1 MVIKSFIYA
10 ILLISTLIYF
20 VPIAN
25 IQDKENKKEIPIVS
39 FNNSTMYTLN
49 EQTVTKIV
57 NSKKASRFETKD
69 IMYEGNFILKAND
82 KKVKNATDYVSADVI
97 IKQKEE
103 FTFINNVKFR
113 RDNFMTLNTQ
123 ELFYNDKTKIA
134 RNTIYF
140 SGTYYNHK
148 LNGTNLYLDM
158 NNEIMKSKNSHFEID
173 ITKN

>member
-1 MVIKSFIYA
+1 MVIKSFIYTV
-10 ILLISTLIYF
+10 LLISILIYF
-20 VPIAN
+20 LPVSDTKN
-25 IQDKENKKEIPIVS
+25 EENKKEIPIVS

-82 KKVKNATDYVSADVI
+82 KKVKNATDYVSADIV

-103 FTFINNVKFR
+103 FRFINNVKFR

-123 ELFYNDKTKIA
+123 ELFYNDITKIA
-134 RNTIYF
+134 RNTMPF
-140 SGTYYNHK
+140 NGTYYNHK
-148 LNGTNLYLDM
+148 INGTNLYLDM
-158 NNEIMKSKNSHFEID
+158 NKEIMKSKNSHFEID
-173 ITKN
+173 TRKN